1 MLHLSIVA
9 SINEEKVKNVPDQLA
24 NEWSQ
29 SVTSYIPWERQW
41 LMWAKSGNLPCDCDS
56 VSRTG
61 FDLILAFETD
71 YTATWLEHPLYLILR
86 SKQYSNNVYVHFYLL
101 KNSDNQ
107 IFMEPEMYFY
117 LFVSRSGEWLYLWS
131 NFNSKM
137 RDWNTRYEILSFF
150 SVSSITSQ
158 EHYLTSVKNF
168 SFFYHHTGYLF
179 IHTIDNFLGSEM
191 NFICLKMQN
200 IKKRGQERDKATDIR
215 RIPGSLPRNS
225 VIARQRQFFIK

>member
-117 LFVSRSGEWLYLWS
+117 LFVSRSGEWLYPSWIFYATQTPCINNIIIIKYS
-131 NFNSKM
+131 QN
-137 RDWNTRYEILSFF
+137 YENINIVIHSWHFWF
-150 SVSSITSQ
+150 IFKS
-158 EHYLTSVKNF
+158 F
-168 SFFYHHTGYLF
+168 SFFILF
-179 IHTIDNFLGSEM
+179 W
-191 NFICLKMQN
+191 MQN
-200 IKKRGQERDKATDIR
+200 GTLT
-215 RIPGSLPRNS
+215 SLF
-225 VIARQRQFFIK
+225 QK